1 MAETLGVP
9 YLSAYLDSIGTNFS
23 HDANFATGG
32 SSIRPGG
39 YSPFHVGGK
48 DQAPP
53 AKTMKSFEEALT
65 SQGLNEG
72 AFEDNLFGTDGKTT
86 CCC

>member
-23 HDANFATGG
+23 HGANFATGG

-39 YSPFHVGGK
+39 YSPFHNGK
-48 DQAPP
+48 DQAPL
-53 AKTMKSFEEALT
+53 AKTMKSFKEALT
-65 SQGLNEG
+65 SQRLNEG
-72 AFEDNLFGTDGKTT
+72 AFEDNLFGSDGKTT
-86 CCC
+86 YCC